1 MTVTPLSPSNSSL
14 KVMNAALAQI
24 GVPAISSFTE
34 NTLAARVG
42 NLIYSDVLENS
53 LAEYPWRFARDRV
66 QIYQSGHV
74 APKPWTHVY
83 TIPAAA
89 IAIISINVDGYSVPF
104 DRFGNN
110 IATNQIGTTQVFAD
124 ITLVTTPDVW
134 PGYFRRAFT
143 MELAASLAIPIT
155 QDAQTA
161 GGFKQVADG
170 MMLRA
175 RSRDSQ
181 GRTPSRLDTKLFIR
195 ARRTNRGL

>member
-89 IAIISINVDGYSVPF
+89 I
-104 DRFGNN
+104 
-110 IATNQIGTTQVFAD
+110 
-124 ITLVTTPDVW
+124 VW

-175 RSRDSQ
+175 RSGDSQ